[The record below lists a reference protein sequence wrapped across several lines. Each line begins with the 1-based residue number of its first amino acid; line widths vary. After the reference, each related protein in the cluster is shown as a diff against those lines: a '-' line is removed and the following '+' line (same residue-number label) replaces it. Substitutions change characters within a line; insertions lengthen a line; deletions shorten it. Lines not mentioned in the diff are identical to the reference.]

1 MASPS
6 LNLDAHLKSECGH
19 NMSTATVDE
28 LLEEAKWA
36 FDYKAPAF
44 LLAAVNKVLAEVAPD
59 EEPRS
64 AEKRLA
70 AAWHRWGIEAGYD
83 SLLFYYQDS
92 LDPGRFRFWEDDEEW
107 DWRSHYLEVAHDMIK
122 ILRAGNG

>member
-1 MASPS
+1 MASTS
-6 LNLDAHLKSECGH
+6 LNSDAHLKSEWPH
-19 NMSTATVDE
+19 RLSTATVDE

-36 FDYKAPAF
+36 FDSKAPAF
-44 LLAAVNKVLAEVAPD
+44 LLAAVNKVLAEVAPN

-64 AEKRLA
+64 AAKRLA
-70 AAWHRWGIEAGYD
+70 VAWHRWGIEAGYD

-92 LDPGRFRFWEDDEEW
+92 LDPDRFSFWEEDVEW
-107 DWRSHYLEVAHDMIK
+107 DWKNHYLEVAFDMVE